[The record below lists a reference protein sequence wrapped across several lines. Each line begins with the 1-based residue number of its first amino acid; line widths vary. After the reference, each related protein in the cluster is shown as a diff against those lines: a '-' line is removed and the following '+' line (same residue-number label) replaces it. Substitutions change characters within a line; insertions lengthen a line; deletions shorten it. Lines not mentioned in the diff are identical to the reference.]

1 MTLHTLL
8 RSWAAAILSML
19 AAAGPVAAQADH
31 EQLVAAAKKEGRVMA
46 YGELITPT
54 WRAFKAGFEK
64 AYPGITMEFVYQSG
78 QPMMTRILA
87 EQDAGRHVADVLALD
102 VLRLPILR
110 EKGYLAQYLSR
121 ESRNYDKQWQS
132 DPPGYWTENH
142 VYLGGIMYNKKL
154 VPPDKAPKSFEDLLK
169 PEWKGKIAMVSPVA
183 NDLIFYM
190 FAGLVRD
197 MGEERAFRFFR
208 ALKDQGALV
217 FGPGGI
223 RVSQGV
229 NTGEFS
235 IGVGFIG
242 HVYSVGG
249 GDSGN
254 MAFVPTNPTYALSGP
269 GVCVMK
275 NAPHPNAARLLADYM
290 NSREAQEIVVDLGYF
305 SSFRGLQAKSALTKL
320 NVSVAPTPQGEKKD
334 RLQERIKDA
343 LGL

>member
-1 MTLHTLL
+1 VRTL
-8 RSWAAAILSML
+8 SVFAA
-19 AAAGPVAAQADH
+19 P
-31 EQLVAAAKKEGRVMA
+31 LVISAWTQKTFAFEH
-46 YGELITPT
+46 PT
-54 WRAFKAGFEK
+54 WQDALGSMGAEGWARAVNTATRFPSDTDPDLLEWFAREMGKSRVE
-64 AYPGITMEFVYQSG
+64 V
-78 QPMMTRILA
+78 TRILA

-121 ESRNYDKQWQS
+121 EHRNYDRPWLS

-229 NTGEFS
+229 HTGEFS

-305 SSFRGLQAKSALTKL
+305 SNFRGLQAKSALTKL
-320 NVSVAPTPQGEKKD
+320 TVSVAPTPQGEKKD